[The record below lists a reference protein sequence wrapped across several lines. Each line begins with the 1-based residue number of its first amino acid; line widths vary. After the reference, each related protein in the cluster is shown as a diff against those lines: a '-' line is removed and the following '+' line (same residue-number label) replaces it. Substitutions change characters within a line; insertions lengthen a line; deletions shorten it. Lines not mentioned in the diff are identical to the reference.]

1 MSTRRALALSFADR
15 YAGLA
20 LAIVSSVLIARLLK
34 PEEIGAFSVVMVLV
48 SLVTAL
54 RDFGAGQYLL
64 QEKDLTPARIQA
76 TWSVLAATG
85 GFFGLVV
92 ALAAWPVARF
102 YADERIVDIMLVLS
116 LSFIINPVASLSY
129 AWLMREMRFDAL
141 AVMRLGAG
149 VAGAVVSVG
158 LAWLGHGPI
167 SMALGTLSATAVN
180 ALIAMWWRPATFRWR
195 LDFAEARRVMGF
207 GGRISA
213 TAFVTNVGN
222 GVPELVLGK
231 VQGLADA
238 AYYSR
243 AFGLA
248 GMFQK
253 LVLDA
258 AQSVAMPLFA
268 KSMRET
274 GSVEQPLILSIG
286 YACAL
291 GWSFFFCLALLANP
305 VIVLLYGRQWLD
317 AVELTRWLAIAMAIG
332 LPASMVPV
340 ALNASGRVDVTMATT
355 IRVVGM
361 QAALISAAAVHG
373 LPSIGPAVAGGQVL
387 ACWMW
392 WRAAR
397 GTTIQDRTQVAR
409 TMTQSLIVGFAAA
422 APSLATSMKM
432 GWEPQSP
439 ATAVAIAG
447 VGGTISMVLAVL
459 LVGHPIRRELWSIAA
474 RIAQTVNGDPKRK
487 L

>member
-15 YAGLA
+15 YAGLT

-149 VAGAVVSVG
+149 LAGAVVSVG

-167 SMALGTLSATAVN
+167 SLALGTLSATAVN
-180 ALIAMWWRPATFRWR
+180 ALIALWWRPASFRWR
-195 LDFAEARRVMGF
+195 LDFAEAGRVMGF

-213 TAFVTNVGN
+213 TAFVTNLGN

-258 AQSVAMPLFA
+258 AQSVAMPVFA
-268 KSMRET
+268 RSVREQ
-274 GSVEQPLILSIG
+274 GRIG
-286 YACAL
+286 EELGLATALACAL
-291 GWSFFFCLALLANP
+291 GWSFFLSLALMAGP
-305 VIVLLYGRQWLD
+305 VVRVLYGPQWEG
-317 AVELTRWLAIAMAIG
+317 AVELTRWLSVAFAIG
-332 LPASMVPV
+332 LPAVMLPI
-340 ALNASGRVDVTMATT
+340 ALNASGGVTVTLRTT
-355 IRVVGM
+355 FTVVAVQGG
-361 QAALISAAAVHG
+361 LLAAASLFG
-373 LPSIGPAVAGGQVL
+373 LRAVGVAAVAGQAVSL
-387 ACWMW
+387 VCW
-392 WRAAR
+392 WRAA
-397 GTTIQDRTQVAR
+397 GDRFKSDLKDIPMLLARSALVA
-409 TMTQSLIVGFAAA
+409 TCGA
-422 APSLATSMKM
+422 APALTLCAVWGWDPAHPGWAVTASALIGSLAMCL
-432 GWEPQSP
+432 
-439 ATAVAIAG
+439 AA
-447 VGGTISMVLAVL
+447 MVLRHPL
-459 LVGHPIRRELWSIAA
+459 REELVRLA
-474 RIAQTVNGDPKRK
+474 RK
-487 L
+487 LQPKEPPSR